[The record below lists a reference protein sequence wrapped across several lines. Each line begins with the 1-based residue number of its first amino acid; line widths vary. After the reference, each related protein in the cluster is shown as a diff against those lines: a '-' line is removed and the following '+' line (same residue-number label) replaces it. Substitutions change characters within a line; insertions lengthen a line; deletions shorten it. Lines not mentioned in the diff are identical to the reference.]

1 MKAFKLAL
9 WLLVGLAA
17 VAVLV
22 SSDFRG
28 DDLVGLLQGLLLC
41 GLLAVAVLLRWTIT
55 FHFWSSLV
63 AWLRR
68 GLR

>member
-9 WLLVGLAA
+9 WSLVGLAA

-41 GLLAVAVLLRWTIT
+41 GLLGIAVLLRWTISLQ
-55 FHFWSSLV
+55 FWTTLI

-68 GLR
+68 GFR